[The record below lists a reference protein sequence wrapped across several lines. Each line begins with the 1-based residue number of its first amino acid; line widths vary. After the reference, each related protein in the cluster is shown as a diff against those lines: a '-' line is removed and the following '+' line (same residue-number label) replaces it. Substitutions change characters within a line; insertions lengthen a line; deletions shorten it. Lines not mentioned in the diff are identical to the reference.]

1 MHVLHPRLEGGE
13 LPAVIR
19 ETRPALVEENQP
31 KRPGELLVELA
42 PARGLPAVDEVRDE
56 VGDIGEI
63 GLGVADHLIGD
74 RNTAVSRVSDLG
86 RHRRIFSPGRPR
98 AQPWSDP

>member
-1 MHVLHPRLEGGE
+1 MQVLHPRLEGGE

-19 ETRPALVEENQP
+19 ETRPANQP
-31 KRPGELLVELA
+31 EQPEQPGELLVELA